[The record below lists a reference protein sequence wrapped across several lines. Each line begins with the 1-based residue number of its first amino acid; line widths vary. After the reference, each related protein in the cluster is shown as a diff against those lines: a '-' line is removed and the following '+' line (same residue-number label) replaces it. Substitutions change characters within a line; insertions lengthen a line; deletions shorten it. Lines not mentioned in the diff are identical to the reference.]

1 VAYLLRGVY
10 IHNQIPT
17 SYLNMALN
25 YAHMLLG
32 VGNDADNGGI
42 CGDEP
47 RQQADTLGFSQFAPV
62 NSGLVFFCL
71 FCVNKN
77 AEFAPFFVSFESD
90 MEGKTG
96 STIHSCT
103 ISDQGTALNPYLW
116 RGLSVSSQA
125 ICRRSQYC
133 TFISIRA
140 TPNLPAQDWTSAGR

>member
-1 VAYLLRGVY
+1 
-10 IHNQIPT
+10 
-17 SYLNMALN
+17 MALN
-25 YAHMLLG
+25 YAYMLIG

-90 MEGKTG
+90 MEGKLAARF
-96 STIHSCT
+96 IPA
-103 ISDQGTALNPYLW
+103 Q
-116 RGLSVSSQA
+116 SV
-125 ICRRSQYC
+125 
-133 TFISIRA
+133 TKVLLSIRIYGE
-140 TPNLPAQDWTSAGR
+140 DCR